1 MTQLPYATLQAFRIL
16 RETYCKQL
24 ELKGDVNDPEVGR
37 WIEWR
42 QKYLKAK
49 LAAAM
54 AASAR
59 NNAAAAAAATAAAAA
74 VAAAAAPAVTGG
86 EVQQPQQPSNVKPPN
101 ANSWNFWIQELF
113 FFLF

>member
-59 NNAAAAAAATAAAAA
+59 NNAAAAAAVAPTTA
-74 VAAAAAPAVTGG
+74 VPAVVGS
-86 EVQQPQQPSNVKPPN
+86 EVQQPQQPSNVKLPN
-101 ANSWNFWIQELF
+101 ANS
-113 FFLF
+113 